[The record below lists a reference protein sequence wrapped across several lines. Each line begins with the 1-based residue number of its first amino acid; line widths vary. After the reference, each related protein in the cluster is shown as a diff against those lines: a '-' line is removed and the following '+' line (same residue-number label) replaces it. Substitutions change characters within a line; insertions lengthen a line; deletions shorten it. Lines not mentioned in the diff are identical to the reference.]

1 MKKYIKGIGIYAVL
15 LLVIFAAYSFM
26 SYSAE
31 PETIGFSELVNSI
44 DDGKVKE
51 IKILEDEATVTLND
65 GKVVMCEIQ
74 SSTVL
79 YAFAGENISKQMEK
93 GTLKVEIMKPTTPP
107 WWVTMLPSLL
117 FIIIIIVFWV
127 FFFKQTKGGGHGTM
141 NFGKS
146 HAKIHMS
153 NKPIDYGR
161 VICHV
166 DIEIP
171 PSRFYIS
178 VSYLGVAYHGCRT
191 AVRGFLL

>member
-117 FIIIIIVFWV
+117 FIIIIIWFNL
-127 FFFKQTKGGGHGTM
+127 FMK
-141 NFGKS
+141 
-146 HAKIHMS
+146 
-153 NKPIDYGR
+153 
-161 VICHV
+161 
-166 DIEIP
+166 
-171 PSRFYIS
+171 
-178 VSYLGVAYHGCRT
+178 
-191 AVRGFLL
+191 